1 MEEPEYLKL
10 DEFQK
15 LCGLSLVTLRRY
27 IKSGKLECV
36 QAAGRGHRI
45 LIPRDA
51 LDKLRAAPKPPPDP
65 AEAECPSRN
74 GALSGPKP
82 RWRVASP
89 RPKPSPAA
97 EA

>member
-1 MEEPEYLKL
+1 MDEREYLTL

-15 LCGLSLVTLRRY
+15 RCGLSIVTLRRY
-27 IKSGKLECV
+27 VKSGKLESV

-51 LDKLRAAPKPPPDP
+51 LDKLRTAPKKSPDP
-65 AEAECPSRN
+65 IRVGPPAKIST
-74 GALSGPKP
+74 LSGPKP
-82 RWRVASP
+82 RWRADP
-89 RPKPSPAA
+89 ARPKPDAAA

>member
-1 MEEPEYLKL
+1 MDEREYLKL

-27 IKSGKLECV
+27 VKSGKLESV

-51 LDKLRAAPKPPPDP
+51 LDKLRAAPKSPPDP
-65 AEAECPSRN
+65 AEAERPSRN
-74 GALSGPKP
+74 ETLSGPKP
-82 RWRVASP
+82 RWRVGSH
-89 RPKPSPAA
+89 RPKTDPAA
-97 EA
+97 GA